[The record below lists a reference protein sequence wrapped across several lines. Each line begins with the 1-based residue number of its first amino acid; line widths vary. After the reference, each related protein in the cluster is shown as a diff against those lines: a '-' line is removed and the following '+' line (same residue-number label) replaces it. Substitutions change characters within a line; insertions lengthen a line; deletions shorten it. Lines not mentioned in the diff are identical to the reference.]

1 MNSLKFKPEGWN
13 NEISK
18 INFADLNRCM
28 ENNEI
33 MQGLVKRC
41 DKNYNLYVNL
51 ENGLTGIMPREEIEA
66 INLQEN
72 NLPKENICIGK
83 VHKFVQFKIKEIKD
97 DNTVIISR
105 KDVQEEALDWIKNDL
120 EVGQKVQ
127 GIVKSIKPY
136 GAFIEI
142 GGGVVGLAHIEDL
155 SIARIK
161 SPYERLKIGQKI
173 EVVIKSI
180 DKQKGKVILSHKEL
194 LGSWEENA
202 KKFEQGMKTYGII
215 RETEKNK
222 NGIFIELNPN
232 LVGMAEYQEG
242 LEYGEKVSVYIRKID
257 EEKKKIKLNIL

>member
-18 INFADLNRCM
+18 INFADINKCI

>member
-18 INFADLNRCM
+18 INFADLNRCI

-51 ENGLTGIMPREEIEA
+51 ENRLTGIMPREEIEA

>member
-18 INFADLNRCM
+18 INFADLNKCI